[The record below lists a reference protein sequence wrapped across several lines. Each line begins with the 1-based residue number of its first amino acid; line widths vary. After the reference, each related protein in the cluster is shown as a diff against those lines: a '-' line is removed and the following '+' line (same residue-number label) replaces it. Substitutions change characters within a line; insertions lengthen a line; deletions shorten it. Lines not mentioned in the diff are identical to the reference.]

1 MQDNGFYDMETFK
14 NYSDL
19 FKIYIENK
27 NFVNHGDS
35 EKWFEI
41 IRNLPNL
48 HTDYLEVSDSQIV
61 IGDPKEINVKNKKIP
76 RNTYDA
82 IKSMEKGPFNLL
94 ELRLTQSGDRIKNGK
109 ELKIICLVIEV

>member
-1 MQDNGFYDMETFK
+1 MVSMIWKPLK

-19 FKIYIENK
+19 FKIYNENK

-48 HTDYLEVSDSQIV
+48 HTDY
-61 IGDPKEINVKNKKIP
+61 P
-76 RNTYDA
+76 RC
-82 IKSMEKGPFNLL
+82 F
-94 ELRLTQSGDRIKNGK
+94 
-109 ELKIICLVIEV
+109 